1 MVHNQHMEL
10 GLYLDSKVINTL
22 NEEIAPAEMKSF
34 IVRTIRKNADERA
47 GTSEEIHR
55 AIFYNAVVNAASN
68 ITQRPVYV
76 LEDDGYGMYE
86 PAVMAWHDGE
96 ISASI
101 RSMSAAEIA
110 EFSAEMVAHRYLSLN
125 AINEVFEAFNFGARI
140 RRPEPGKVEVEILE
154 STDLDQRVE
163 ESAHQNIRA
172 LFARAGSNL
181 DAGDY
186 TGVLVAVAGA
196 LETLAKETVG
206 TSAVAKK
213 SMGQFKTEY
222 KAASNLPDPVV
233 DYMHEIFSRRN
244 TEPTAGHGGLEEP
257 TFTRAEAVVM
267 LNMAKAFVAC
277 ENALRDSA

>member
-1 MVHNQHMEL
+1 MHNHRMEL
-10 GLYLDSKVINTL
+10 GIYLDSKAINAL

-34 IVRTIRKNADERA
+34 IARIVKKNADERA
-47 GTSEEIHR
+47 GSSDEIHR
-55 AIFYNAVVNAASN
+55 VMFYNTVINSASD
-68 ITQRPVYV
+68 ITQRPGYV

-86 PAVMAWHDGE
+86 PAVVAWHDGE

-101 RSMSAAEIA
+101 RAMSSAEIA
-110 EFSAEMVAHRYLSLN
+110 EFSAEMVAHRYLSLES
-125 AINEVFEAFNFGARI
+125 INEVFEAFNFGARI
-140 RRPEPGKVEVEILE
+140 RRPERGKIEVEILE
-154 STDLDQRVE
+154 ATDLDQTVE

-172 LFARAGSNL
+172 LFARASSNL

-186 TGVLVAVAGA
+186 TGVLVAVASA
-196 LETLAKETVG
+196 LETLSKETVG
-206 TSAVAKK
+206 TSAVANK

-233 DYMHEIFSRRN
+233 DYMHAIFSRRN
-244 TEPTAGHGGLEEP
+244 TEPTAGHGGLGEP

-277 ENALRDSA
+277 ENALRDSE